1 MTTETKHKD
10 IWGFLEVHDE
20 TRFQDLAEL
29 VNWSMN
35 FDHKDSPY
43 LAFLDL
49 IGYSQDNYGDTMYQ
63 WDTNRMGYLELDYI
77 ADALKL
83 YTSDPSAVLEWVTE
97 LNELDQ

>member
-10 IWGFLEVHDE
+10 IWEFLEFHND
-20 TRFQDLAEL
+20 TKYQDLAEL

-35 FDHKDSPY
+35 FDYKDSPY

-49 IGYSQDNYGDTMYQ
+49 IGYSQDNYGDNMYQ

-77 ADALKL
+77 EGALKL
-83 YTSDPSAVLEWVTE
+83 YTSDPSGVLDWITE

>member
-10 IWGFLEVHDE
+10 IWGFLEFHDE

-49 IGYSQDNYGDTMYQ
+49 IGYSQDNYGDIMYQ
-63 WDTNRMGYLELDYI
+63 WDTNRMGYLELNYV

-83 YTSDPSAVLEWVTE
+83 YTSDPSGVIDWITE
-97 LNELDQ
+97 LDELDQ